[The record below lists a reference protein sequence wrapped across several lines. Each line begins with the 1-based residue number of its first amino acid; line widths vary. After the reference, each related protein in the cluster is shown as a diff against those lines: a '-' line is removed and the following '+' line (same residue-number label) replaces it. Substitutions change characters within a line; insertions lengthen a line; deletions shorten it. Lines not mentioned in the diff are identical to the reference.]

1 MDFFKKIFFFIL
13 PLIFLL
19 AAYNDP
25 RLYDG
30 YCPELGRAMTEQEK
44 ILAAL
49 EQSNKS
55 HMVLATDKETGNWL
69 DDRSLIRYKNG
80 KEIYDRFPECCFV
93 EYQERTDGKSR
104 PTTRE
109 TSTEP
114 LRKEGRYAGHV
125 ILIYEAPYI
134 AKDGTKRT
142 ARVNQS
148 MMITNC
154 GKYWDGI

>member
-55 HMVLATDKETGNWL
+55 HKVLAMDKETGDWISYRRL
-69 DDRSLIRYKNG
+69 VRYENG
-80 KEIYDRFPECCFV
+80 WEIYEKFPDCCWV
-93 EYQERTDGKSR
+93 EYKERADGKSGP
-104 PTTRE
+104 PTDE
-109 TSTEP
+109 VPTEP

>member
-1 MDFFKKIFFFIL
+1 MDILKKIKIL
-13 PLIFLL
+13 VFPLIFLL
-19 AAYNDP
+19 AACDDP

-30 YCPELGRAMTEQEK
+30 YCPELGRVMTEQEK

-49 EQSNKS
+49 EQSNQS
-55 HMVLATDKETGNWL
+55 HKVSATDKETGKWISYRRL
-69 DDRSLIRYKNG
+69 VRYKDG
-80 KEIYDRFPECCFV
+80 KEIYDLFPECCFV
-93 EYQERTDGKSR
+93 EYQERTDGKSAP
-104 PTTRE
+104 PTDGVPTD
-109 TSTEP
+109 P

-142 ARVNQS
+142 ARVHQS